1 MLKLRQRRLDEIKVG
16 HSADEVLDLIGK
28 PRKTEV
34 IGTEKRNGI
43 NNNLIVLWTYRNIV
57 LEIRRRNNQYRVFK
71 IKERSK

>member
-16 HSADEVLDLIGK
+16 QSADEVLDLIGK
-28 PRKTEV
+28 PRKTKV

-43 NNNLIVLWTYRNIV
+43 NNLIVLWTYKNIV